1 MHSIKIGE
9 KSVGHDYPCFI
20 IAEIGLNHQGDIK
33 LAKKLIDHA
42 VAAGADCVKFQKR
55 SLKDVYKS
63 DVLVSVEKE
72 EHGSN
77 YILNHIK
84 NTELTEHQM
93 RELYRYALAKG
104 VDFLCTPWDEKSLK
118 FLATLNLPAY
128 KIGSPDMF
136 NFPLIRSVAKLKK
149 PLIISTGMSFMSE
162 VEQLIE
168 FLKELKAAFVL
179 LHCNSTYPAP
189 YHDINLNFIKTLQN
203 KYDNIVVGYSGHEP
217 GISACLAAV
226 ALGAKVIE
234 KHITIDR
241 NLPGPDHK
249 ASLEP
254 HEFIDLVREV
264 RLVEM
269 AMGDGSR
276 YLTRGEYL
284 NRQFLSKS
292 IVAARNL
299 PRGTVIKFADLD
311 VRSPGKGTSPQKIG
325 LFVGKRI
332 LNRNIKKHDYIL
344 DSDVDF
350 AQAALHGEDYR
361 RPDLNHPWGMVAR
374 MSDIDTMLYAR
385 PDFVEIHLT
394 DSDIKGNEEYKKT
407 YDVNLVV
414 HGPEYDGDLLLNLS
428 SLDHGIRRSSV
439 QFFNKTLVHARKL
452 KKLFKNRNEKAK
464 FVIHPGGMNVERP
477 RLEDIPQLN
486 KNLLDSLKGLK
497 ADGFELIVENM
508 PTCAWYFGGQWYH
521 SSFMDADEI
530 VAFSKRTGYGILFD
544 VSHTALYCNYYHKN
558 LSEYTKK
565 ILPVTRYIHISDA
578 ARLNGEGLGIGHGTI
593 DFKKIMPE
601 LVKTKLWFLPEVWQ
615 GHKFGGAGYL
625 LALKLLKNIKDHF

>member
-1 MHSIKIGE
+1 M
-9 KSVGHDYPCFI
+9 GHDQPCYI
-20 IAEIGLNHQGDIK
+20 IAEIGLNHQGDVE

-42 VAAGADCVKFQKR
+42 VKAGADCVKFQKR

-63 DVLVSVEKE
+63 DVLASVEKE

-77 YILNHIK
+77 YILTHIR

-104 VDFLCTPWDEKSLK
+104 IAFLCTPWDKQSLK

-136 NFPLIRSVAKLKK
+136 NIPLIQGVAKLKK
-149 PLIISTGMSFMSE
+149 PMIISTGMSFMPE
-162 VEQLIE
+162 IEQLIE
-168 FLKELKAAFVL
+168 LLDELKAAYVL

-189 YHDINLNFIKTLQN
+189 YHDINLNFIRTLQN
-203 KYDNIVVGYSGHEP
+203 KHENMVVGYSGHES

-234 KHITIDR
+234 KHLTVDR

-254 HEFIDLVREV
+254 DEFVDLVREV

-269 AMGDGSR
+269 AMGDGAR
-276 YLTRGEYL
+276 YPSRGEYL

-299 PRGTVIKFADLD
+299 PKGTVLKLADLD
-311 VRSPGKGTSPQKIG
+311 VRSPGKGTSPQNIG
-325 LFVGKRI
+325 LFVGRRI
-332 LNRNIKKHDYIL
+332 LGRDIPKHDYIL

-350 AQAALHGEDYR
+350 SQAARHGKDGR
-361 RPDLNHPWGMVAR
+361 RPDIRHQWGMVAR

-385 PDFVEIHLT
+385 PDFFEIHLT
-394 DSDIKGNEEYKKT
+394 DSDINNDEDYKRT
-407 YDVNLVV
+407 YDYNVV
-414 HGPEYDGDLLLNLS
+414 IHGSEYNGELLLDLS
-428 SLDHGIRRSSV
+428 SLDPGIRRASV
-439 QFFNKTLVHARKL
+439 QFFNKALAHARKL
-452 KKLFKNRNEKAK
+452 KKLFKNRNELVK

-477 RLEDIPQLN
+477 RPENIPQLN
-486 KNLLDSLKGLK
+486 KNLLDSLKQLK
-497 ADGFELIVENM
+497 ADGFELLVENM
-508 PTCAWYFGGQWYH
+508 PTCAWYFGGQWYQ

-530 VAFSKRTGYGILFD
+530 VAFSKKTGYGITFD
-544 VSHTALYCNYYHKN
+544 VSHAALYCNYFHKN
-558 LSEYTKK
+558 LQEYTKK

-578 ARLNGEGLGIGHGTI
+578 SGFNGEGLGIGHGAI
-593 DFKKIMPE
+593 DFRKILSE
-601 LVKTKLWFLPEVWQ
+601 LVKTELAFLPEIWQ

-625 LALKLLKNIKDHF
+625 LALNTLKNIHDEL

>member
-1 MHSIKIGE
+1 MHSIQIG
-9 KSVGHDYPCFI
+9 KRLVGHEQPCFI
-20 IAEIGLNHQGDIK
+20 IAEIGLNHQGDIN

-63 DVLVSVEKE
+63 DVLASVEKE

-77 YILNHIK
+77 YILTHIR

-93 RELYRYALAKG
+93 RELHRYALAKG
-104 VDFLCTPWDEKSLK
+104 VYFLCTPWDEKSLK

-136 NFPLIRSVAKLKK
+136 NIPLIRSVAKLKK
-149 PLIISTGMSFMSE
+149 PLIISTGMSFMPE
-162 VEQLIE
+162 IEQLIK
-168 FLKELKAAFVL
+168 FLEEIKATYAL

-203 KYDNIVVGYSGHEP
+203 KHDNIVVGYSGHEP

-254 HEFIDLVREV
+254 HEFLDLVREV
-264 RLVEM
+264 RLVEA

-332 LNRNIKKHDYIL
+332 LNRDIKKHDYIL

-350 AQAALHGEDYR
+350 TQAALHGKDHR

-374 MSDIDTMLYAR
+374 MSDIDAMLYAR

-394 DSDIKGNEEYKKT
+394 DSDIKGNREYKKT
-407 YDVNLVV
+407 YDINLVI

-428 SLDHGIRRSSV
+428 SLDHSIRRASV
-439 QFFNKTLVHARKL
+439 QFFNEALVHARKL
-452 KKLFKNRNEKAK
+452 KKLFKNRNERVK
-464 FVIHPGGMNVERP
+464 FVIHPGGMNMERP
-477 RLEDIPQLN
+477 RLEDIPRLN
-486 KNLLDSLKGLK
+486 KNLLDSLKELK
-497 ADGFELIVENM
+497 ADDFELIVENM

-521 SSFMDADEI
+521 SSFMGADEI

-544 VSHTALYCNYYHKN
+544 VSHAALYCNYYHKN
-558 LSEYTKK
+558 LYEYTKK
-565 ILPVTRYIHISDA
+565 IIPVTRYIHISDA
-578 ARLNGEGLGIGHGTI
+578 ARFNGEGLGIGYGTI

-601 LVKTKLWFLPEVWQ
+601 LVRTKLWFLPEIWQ

-625 LALKLLKNIKDHF
+625 LALKLLKNINDHF